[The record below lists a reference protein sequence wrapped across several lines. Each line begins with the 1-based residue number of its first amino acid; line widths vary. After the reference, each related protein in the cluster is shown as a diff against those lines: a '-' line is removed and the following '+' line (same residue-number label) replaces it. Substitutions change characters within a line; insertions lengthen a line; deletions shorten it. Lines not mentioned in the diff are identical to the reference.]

1 MPVAQTVNN
10 RWLPLTEDGNAQL
23 ETLRPSDK
31 LGPMPLHIPSEAT
44 FPAFIP
50 PPRFSETSF
59 ASFRP
64 QHPTQEIAL
73 AKVQAFVKDA
83 AQPAKS
89 TRRWPWGK
97 KDISTGRGL
106 YLDGGFGVGKT
117 HLLAAAF
124 HACNVPK
131 KAYLSFQDL
140 VYIVGAQGVAA
151 AKKELGDIQ
160 FFCIDEFELDDPGNT
175 LIVKSFLAHVFAQ
188 GGSVMT
194 TSNTPPEAQG
204 QGRFNADDF
213 KREIQSVAE
222 RFTVVLLE
230 GPDYRH
236 RDRLA
241 SPLTDAE
248 LETRYHHEAALEPK
262 ELLTWAE
269 LLSLLTDVHPVRY
282 GALMAQFGTLY
293 VRGAKT
299 LPNQNDALRFVHFVD
314 KLYDLNKGLRLS
326 GADELNGE
334 LENLFSAD
342 YRGSAYAK
350 KHYRCLS
357 RLSELIGTSLEVA
370 PI

>member
-1 MPVAQTVNN
+1 
-10 RWLPLTEDGNAQL
+10 
-23 ETLRPSDK
+23 
-31 LGPMPLHIPSEAT
+31 MPLHAPSETT
-44 FPAFIP
+44 FSAFSP
-50 PPRFSETSF
+50 PPRFSEASF

-64 QHPTQEIAL
+64 QHPSQEVAL
-73 AKVQAFVKDA
+73 EKVQAFVRGVTK
-83 AQPAKS
+83 PPES
-89 TRRWPWGK
+89 TRLWPWAK
-97 KDISTGRGL
+97 REVPQGRGL

-124 HACNVPK
+124 HACDVPK

-160 FFCIDEFELDDPGNT
+160 LFCIDEFELDDPGNT

-222 RFTVVLLE
+222 RFTVASLE

-236 RDRLA
+236 RNQLA
-241 SPLTDAE
+241 SPLSEPE
-248 LETRYHHEAALEPK
+248 LTERFQNEVAPEPK

-282 GALMAQFGTLY
+282 GALIAQFGTLY
-293 VRGAKT
+293 VEGAET
-299 LPNQNDALRFVHFVD
+299 LTNQNDALRFVHFID

-334 LENLFSAD
+334 LENLFSPD
-342 YRGSAYAK
+342 YRSSAYAK

-357 RLSELIGTSLEVA
+357 RLSELIGASPEVA
-370 PI
+370 PT